1 MYKWRES
8 ALMLNAHATVLP
20 GGAKA
25 YRVHGWGVD
34 AAHYDNPVHKHSCV
48 EICYVMEGVG
58 TYMDNDV
65 DYPLRAGTF
74 FCSKPGVPHQIR
86 SRTGLQLLH
95 VAFEL
100 DEQQASQEETD
111 AYLQLTEEAE
121 VCIHDAD
128 TAATAALWRAL
139 LIPQQVEQAL
149 PASQLPVAAGL
160 LLSSFYSLFVRAAL
174 PQPQPVRSSTH
185 LLQQAKRYIRD
196 NLDTDVSQAQVAG
209 YLHLSPRHLSRLFA
223 EGIGES
229 YSGFVRRER
238 ISRAAYLLKHSD
250 LSIQQI
256 AIQSGFGSVHAFT
269 RAFTREKQ
277 QPPGRFRGE

>member
-25 YRVHGWGVD
+25 FRVHGWGVD
-34 AAHYDNPVHKHSCV
+34 AAHYDNPVHKHSFV
-48 EICYVMEGVG
+48 EICYVMEGEG
-58 TYMDNDV
+58 TYTDNDV
-65 DYPLRAGTF
+65 DYSLRAGTF
-74 FCSKPGVPHQIR
+74 FCSKPGVVHQIR
-86 SRTGLQLLH
+86 SHSGLQLLH

-100 DEQQASQEETD
+100 DEQYAAAEEVE
-111 AYLQLTEEAE
+111 AYRRLTEEAE
-121 VCIHDAD
+121 VCIYDAD
-128 TAATAALWRAL
+128 AAATAALWRAL
-139 LIPQQVEQAL
+139 LIPQQASQAL

-160 LLSSFYSLFVRAAL
+160 LLSSFASLFVSGAL
-174 PQPQPVRSSTH
+174 PQPTPARSSSH

-196 NLDTDVSQAQVAG
+196 NLDTDVSQSQVAG

-229 YSGFVRRER
+229 YSRFIRRER
-238 ISRAAYLLKHSD
+238 ISRAAYLLKQSD
-250 LSIQQI
+250 HSIQHI
-256 AIQSGFGSVHAFT
+256 ATLSGFGSVHAFT

-277 QPPGRFRGE
+277 QSPGRFRGE